1 MTIKQMLRTLA
12 AAAVVALVAL
22 PASADDPSGTVKI
35 EGMAVALGVSYSW
48 GDGVLTMNDGT
59 EHKFKVKG
67 ISVIDVGMTSMNF
80 EGEIYALDKLDKFPG
95 TYSTAQAGV
104 ALVEGVGTVAMEN
117 ENSVVM
123 RLSSTQSGVRLTLA
137 PGGLEVNWQ

>member
-80 EGEIYALDKLDKFPG
+80 EGEIYGLDKLDKFPG